1 MNDKVPSKITGF
13 FIAVIVTGILLRLCA
28 VIIDTIFFAN
38 SKFKTVQYENYGLIV
53 FVISLLVGITWLL
66 RVKDISKE

>member
-13 FIAVIVTGILLRLCA
+13 FIAVIGTGILLRLCA
-28 VIIDTIFFAN
+28 VIVDTVFFSN
-38 SKFKTVQYENYGLIV
+38 NEFKTVRYENYGLIV
-53 FVISLLVGITWLL
+53 FVISLLVGVTWLL

>member
-13 FIAVIVTGILLRLCA
+13 FITVIGTGILLRLCA
-28 VIIDTIFFAN
+28 VIVDTVFFTN

-53 FVISLLVGITWLL
+53 FVVSLLVGITWLL
-66 RVKDISKE
+66 RVKDITKE